1 MIPALDQA
9 MFPSLSDKTKSFI
22 AVSAVLAVALCNVV
36 FGMDWVAERPAVRP
50 LAAVTGVTEPPVTA
64 SPPVQSPPVQAAP
77 APPAAA
83 GSPPL
88 KGNTAAPAGGAPRP
102 NAAAQTIA
110 PAAPKIGASQPAT
123 APKSGASQPDTAQTN
138 APAAPKIGAS
148 QPDTA
153 PIMSQPDPALIIMN
167 EPATPA
173 APPQCDVDACAAAY
187 RTFTASDC
195 TYVPSFG
202 VRKLCTKGTP
212 PQ

>member
-1 MIPALDQA
+1 
-9 MFPSLSDKTKSFI
+9 MFPPLSDSTKKFI

-36 FGMDWVAERPAVRP
+36 FGMDWLAERPPARP
-50 LAAVTGVTEPPVTA
+50 LAAVTGVNEPPMVE
-64 SPPVQSPPVQAAP
+64 SPPVQAARP
-77 APPAAA
+77 VPPAAA

-88 KGNTAAPAGGAPRP
+88 KGNTVAPARGMPRP
-102 NAAAQTIA
+102 NAA
-110 PAAPKIGASQPAT
+110 
-123 APKSGASQPDTAQTN
+123 AQTN

-153 PIMSQPDPALIIMN
+153 IIIMN
-167 EPATPA
+167 EPAAPA
-173 APPQCDVDACAAAY
+173 TAEALPKCDIAACAAAY

-195 TYVPSFG
+195 TYMPSFG

>member
-1 MIPALDQA
+1 

-36 FGMDWVAERPAVRP
+36 LGMDWVAERPPARP
-50 LAAVTGVTEPPVTA
+50 LAAVTGVTETPMVA
-64 SPPVQSPPVQAAP
+64 SPPVQAASP

-88 KGNTAAPAGGAPRP
+88 KGNTAD
-102 NAAAQTIA
+102 
-110 PAAPKIGASQPAT
+110 APKN
-123 APKSGASQPDTAQTN
+123 GASQPD
-138 APAAPKIGAS
+138 AAI
-148 QPDTA
+148 
-153 PIMSQPDPALIIMN
+153 IIMN
-167 EPATPA
+167 EPVAPA
-173 APPQCDVDACAAAY
+173 AEAPPKCDSAACAAAY

>member
-1 MIPALDQA
+1 
-9 MFPSLSDKTKSFI
+9 MFPTLSDSTKKFI
-22 AVSAVLAVALCNVV
+22 AASAVLLVALCNVV
-36 FGMDWVAERPAVRP
+36 FGMDWLAERPAVRQ
-50 LAAVTGVTEPPVTA
+50 LAAVTGVTEPPMVA
-64 SPPVQSPPVQAAP
+64 SPPVQAARP
-77 APPAAA
+77 VPPAAA

-88 KGNTAAPAGGAPRP
+88 KGNTAAPARGVPRP
-102 NAAAQTIA
+102 NAA
-110 PAAPKIGASQPAT
+110 
-123 APKSGASQPDTAQTN
+123 AQTN

-153 PIMSQPDPALIIMN
+153 IIIMN
-167 EPATPA
+167 EPAAPA
-173 APPQCDVDACAAAY
+173 TAEALPKCDIAACAAAY

>member
-1 MIPALDQA
+1 
-9 MFPSLSDKTKSFI
+9 MFPPLSDKTKSFI

-36 FGMDWVAERPAVRP
+36 FGMDWLAERPAVRP
-50 LAAVTGVTEPPVTA
+50 LAAVTGVAEPLMLA
-64 SPPVQSPPVQAAP
+64 SPPVQSPPV
-77 APPAAA
+77 PAAA

-88 KGNTAAPAGGAPRP
+88 KGNTAAPPAKGATRP
-102 NAAAQTIA
+102 
-110 PAAPKIGASQPAT
+110 PAA
-123 APKSGASQPDTAQTN
+123 AQTN

-148 QPDTA
+148 QPDA
-153 PIMSQPDPALIIMN
+153 AIIIMN
-167 EPATPA
+167 EPVAPATA
-173 APPQCDVDACAAAY
+173 ETPPKCDIAACAAAY

>member
-1 MIPALDQA
+1 

-22 AVSAVLAVALCNVV
+22 AASAMVAVVLCNVV

-50 LAAVTGVTEPPVTA
+50 LAAVTGVTEPPMLA
-64 SPPVQSPPVQAAP
+64 SPPVQSPPVQAARP
-77 APPAAA
+77 PPPAAA
-83 GSPPL
+83 ATPPS
-88 KGNTAAPAGGAPRP
+88 KGNTAAPARGAPRP
-102 NAAAQTIA
+102 NAA
-110 PAAPKIGASQPAT
+110 
-123 APKSGASQPDTAQTN
+123 AQTN
-138 APAAPKIGAS
+138 APAAPKIGAP

-153 PIMSQPDPALIIMN
+153 PIMSKPDPALTIMN
-167 EPATPA
+167 EPAAPA
-173 APPQCDVDACAAAY
+173 AGTPPKCDIAACAAAY

>member
-1 MIPALDQA
+1 MLP
-9 MFPSLSDKTKSFI
+9 PLSDKTKSFI

-36 FGMDWVAERPAVRP
+36 FGMNWLAERPPARP
-50 LAAVTGVTEPPVTA
+50 LAAVTGVSEPPMLA
-64 SPPVQSPPVQAAP
+64 SPPFQSPPV
-77 APPAAA
+77 PAAA

-88 KGNTAAPAGGAPRP
+88 KGNTAAPARGAPLP
-102 NAAAQTIA
+102 NTAAQR
-110 PAAPKIGASQPAT
+110 
-123 APKSGASQPDTAQTN
+123 N
-138 APAAPKIGAS
+138 APAAPKISTS

-153 PIMSQPDPALIIMN
+153 IIIMN
-167 EPATPA
+167 EPAAPA
-173 APPQCDVDACAAAY
+173 TAEAPPKCDIAACAAAY

>member
-1 MIPALDQA
+1 
-9 MFPSLSDKTKSFI
+9 MFPSLSDRTKSFI

-36 FGMDWVAERPAVRP
+36 FGMDWVAERPPARP
-50 LAAVTGVTEPPVTA
+50 LAAVTGVTEPPLLA
-64 SPPVQSPPVQAAP
+64 SPPVQSPPVQAARP

-88 KGNTAAPAGGAPRP
+88 KGKPAAAPPDRGATRP
-102 NAAAQTIA
+102 
-110 PAAPKIGASQPAT
+110 PAA
-123 APKSGASQPDTAQTN
+123 AQTN
-138 APAAPKIGAS
+138 APAAPQIGAS
-148 QPDTA
+148 QPD
-153 PIMSQPDPALIIMN
+153 PALTIMN
-167 EPATPA
+167 EPVAPA
-173 APPQCDVDACAAAY
+173 AGAPPKCDVDACAAAY

>member
-1 MIPALDQA
+1 
-9 MFPSLSDKTKSFI
+9 MFSPLSDKTKSFI

-36 FGMDWVAERPAVRP
+36 FGMDWLAERPPARP
-50 LAAVTGVTEPPVTA
+50 LAAVTGVAEPPMLA
-64 SPPVQSPPVQAAP
+64 SPPVQSPPV
-77 APPAAA
+77 PAAA

-88 KGNTAAPAGGAPRP
+88 KGNTAAPARGAPRP
-102 NAAAQTIA
+102 NAAAQT
-110 PAAPKIGASQPAT
+110 Q
-123 APKSGASQPDTAQTN
+123 
-138 APAAPKIGAS
+138 AAPKIGAS

-153 PIMSQPDPALIIMN
+153 IIIMN
-167 EPATPA
+167 EPA
-173 APPQCDVDACAAAY
+173 APTTAEALQKCDIAACAAAY